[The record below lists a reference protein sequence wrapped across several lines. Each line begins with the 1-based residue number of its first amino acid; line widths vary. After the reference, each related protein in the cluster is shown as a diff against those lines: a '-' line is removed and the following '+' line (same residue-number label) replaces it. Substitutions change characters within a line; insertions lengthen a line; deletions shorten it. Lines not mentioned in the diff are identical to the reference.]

1 MKEDETESNG
11 VEQTGNGAEWTRKD
25 LERTRV

>member
-1 MKEDETESNG
+1 MKEDEREPNG
-11 VEQTGNGAEWTRKD
+11 VEQTGNEVEWTRKD